1 MLDRIPDARA
11 VTSLEELLG
20 AGRAT
25 HEPGW
30 ILLSSKA
37 PADFLISVISR
48 LQGEVGGWAPL
59 LVLDD
64 DSAPSVA
71 PLLLGYA
78 EALESALP
86 RIRGAEA
93 NLGLLSFRALL
104 QDLARI
110 RHDINNPLTAAFAEI
125 QLLLMD
131 AEPESETAEALRI
144 VEAQLYRI
152 RDLAAELTSF
162 RAPVR

>member
-1 MLDRIPDARA
+1 VATTLPIYLLAPTGGVVSPSMLDRIPEARA

-64 DSAPSVA
+64 DEAPSVA

-93 NLGLLSFRALL
+93 NSGLLSFRALL
-104 QDLARI
+104 
-110 RHDINNPLTAAFAEI
+110 
-125 QLLLMD
+125 
-131 AEPESETAEALRI
+131 
-144 VEAQLYRI
+144 
-152 RDLAAELTSF
+152 RDLAPSAGAGRDRDNST
-162 RAPVR
+162 R

>member
-1 MLDRIPDARA
+1 
-11 VTSLEELLG
+11 
-20 AGRAT
+20 
-25 HEPGW
+25 
-30 ILLSSKA
+30 
-37 PADFLISVISR
+37 
-48 LQGEVGGWAPL
+48 
-59 LVLDD
+59 
-64 DSAPSVA
+64 
-71 PLLLGYA
+71 
-78 EALESALP
+78 LESALP

-93 NLGLLSFRALL
+93 NSGLLSFRALL
-104 QDLARI
+104 RDLARI

-131 AEPESETAEALRI
+131 AEPESETAEALSI